1 MRRRT
6 IHSKDYETLLE
17 MLRIARESRGI
28 TQSDLAKKL
37 SMTQSAVSKCELGER
52 RLDIVQLRD
61 WCRAMKLPF
70 VDFVAAFDR
79 AL

>member
-6 IHSKDYETLLE
+6 IHSGDYQTLLRL
-17 MLRIARESRGI
+17 LREAREAKGV
-28 TQSDLAKKL
+28 TQGELAKRL

-61 WCRAMKLPF
+61 WCKAIRVPF
-70 VDFVAAFDR
+70 VDFVVRFDR
-79 AL
+79 SL